1 MAAHPP
7 RYDTATLPPLLLL
20 VAMSTGH
27 AYDAR
32 TVVAL
37 RDGWHFLYAGA
48 PVDPERMT
56 GTNLDDGDWAR
67 VALPHTWNHLG
78 EYRLTRS
85 AQVDDA
91 QGEGWYRLRL
101 EPARIAP
108 DARHYLQFDGVGN
121 VADVWVNGIHVGRH
135 AGAFSRF
142 RLDVSDALHADA
154 VNEIVVR
161 ADNSKPAP
169 GSPTQDVIPLSGDF
183 FIHGG
188 LYRCVSLIG
197 VAALHLDLL
206 DYGGP
211 GVYATA
217 KRIERDAAD
226 IDVLARL
233 RNDDAS
239 AREASLDI
247 QIRDAHGGLVARG
260 EQALHVAARTNAEAT
275 LSIRLPHPHRWD
287 GRSDPYLYRITAT
300 LHDGR
305 KTLDEVTQAFGVR
318 SFHVDPD
325 RGFFLNGRHLALHG
339 VSRHQDWQ
347 GKGWAISDADQ
358 ARDMALIEEIGANTV
373 RFAHYEHAPAWFDAA
388 DRAGMLVWAE
398 IPFLDTVSL
407 GDTTASPALIDNAR
421 QQLIELIRQNFNH
434 PSVATW
440 GIGNEVDLALAS
452 GKRGANADP
461 RALLRLLDDLAHHE
475 DPGRPT
481 TLADC
486 CEATPG
492 DKPPGLPVLAGI
504 TDLVGYNRYFGWYYG
519 NVDDLGPHLDA
530 LHAAHP
536 HTPIAVSEYGA
547 GGALSQ
553 HTDDPH
559 GGTGNPSPR
568 PHPEE
573 FQSWWHERSWPQL
586 ARRPYLWAT
595 WVWNMFDF
603 ASAIRHEGDAI
614 DLNDKGLVTYGR
626 NVKKDAFFFYKAH
639 WSSEPVVHI
648 NGRRYVNRA
657 QAVIDVRLYSNAAR
671 VRVALNGRTLA
682 IVACPD
688 RVCVV
693 HGVHLTPGLNRVT
706 AKARFGARTVEDAVT
721 WNAPAGSAEDAK
733 VGSSRAASS
742 GSLIKLRSHG
752 LDDAPISRANV
763 NRGKTTSR

>member
-1 MAAHPP
+1 MAVYTS
-7 RYDTATLPPLLLL
+7 RYNNAKLLSLLLFV
-20 VAMSTGH
+20 VATTVH
-27 AYDAR
+27 AHDTR

-37 RDGWHFLYAGA
+37 RDGWRFRYTGA
-48 PVDPERMT
+48 PVDPANMT
-56 GTNLDDGDWAR
+56 GAALNDDDWTK
-67 VALPHTWNHLG
+67 VELPHTWNHLG

-85 AQVDDA
+85 ADVDDA

-101 EPARIAP
+101 DPARIAP
-108 DARHYLQFDGVGN
+108 GARHYLQFDGVGN
-121 VADVWVNGIHVGRH
+121 VADVWVNGAHVGRH

-142 RLDVSDALHADA
+142 RLDVTDALHADA
-154 VNEIVVR
+154 TNEIVVR

-188 LYRCVSLIG
+188 LYRDVSLIG
-197 VAALHLDLL
+197 VAPLHLDLL
-206 DYGGP
+206 DHGGP

-217 KRIERDAAD
+217 KRIERDSAD
-226 IDVLARL
+226 IDVLARV
-233 RNDDAS
+233 RNDDTS
-239 AREASLDI
+239 AREATLDI
-247 QIRDAHGGLVARG
+247 EIRDTHDALAAHGER
-260 EQALHVAARTNAEAT
+260 ALQIGARTNAEAT
-275 LSIRLPHPHRWD
+275 LTIRLPHPHRWD
-287 GRSDPYLYRITAT
+287 GRNDPYLYRVVAT
-300 LHDGR
+300 LHDGNR
-305 KTLDEVTQAFGVR
+305 TLDEVAQPLGVR
-318 SFHVDPD
+318 SFHVDPE

-347 GKGWAISDADQ
+347 GQGWAISDAEQ

-398 IPFLDTVSL
+398 IPFVDKVSFV
-407 GDTTASPALIDNAR
+407 DAPASAGLIDNAR

-440 GIGNEVDLALAS
+440 GIGNEVDLAMAS
-452 GKRGANADP
+452 GKLGANADP
-461 RALLRLLDDLAHHE
+461 RPLLRILNDLAHDE
-475 DPGRPT
+475 DPRRPT

-492 DKPPGLPVLAGI
+492 NKPPGFPVIAGI
-504 TDLVGYNRYFGWYYG
+504 ADLIGYNRYFGWYYG
-519 NVDDLGPHLDA
+519 NVDELGPHLDA

-536 HTPIAVSEYGA
+536 HTAIAVSEYGA

-553 HTDDPH
+553 HTDDPR
-559 GGTGNPSPR
+559 GGTIGPSAR

-573 FQSWWHERSWPQL
+573 FQSWWHEQTWPQL
-586 ARRPYLWAT
+586 VRRPYLWAT

-614 DLNDKGLVTYGR
+614 DLNDKGLVSYDR
-626 NVKKDAFFFYKAH
+626 KVKKDAFFFYKAH

-648 NGRRYVNRA
+648 NGRRYVQRA
-657 QAVIDVRLYSNAAR
+657 HAIIDVRLYSNAER

-682 IVACPD
+682 DVPCPD
-688 RVCVV
+688 HVCVLHDV
-693 HGVHLTPGLNRVT
+693 RLAPGSNRVT
-706 AKARFGARTVEDAVT
+706 AQARFGAHTVEDAVT
-721 WNAPAGSAEDAK
+721 W
-733 VGSSRAASS
+733 
-742 GSLIKLRSHG
+742 
-752 LDDAPISRANV
+752 DAPETAKSE
-763 NRGKTTSR
+763 